1 MTAEA
6 DRVEALRAQ
15 LDTSMRVEQQVNA
28 LLSRLEA
35 ASSRLNTYVLP
46 AEPATDEVDAA
57 AAAGRTA
64 AEAKLAALE
73 AKVAALEATRE
84 PAQAAVQD
92 RHGLVAQG
100 GVQLVQ
106 PPLARDFEIQN
117 LMKCTVS

>member
-1 MTAEA
+1 MLAILPVGASAFQCIARPPCHVARAAATMTAEA

-46 AEPATDEVDAA
+46 AEPATDEADAA

-84 PAQAAVQD
+84 PAQAAAVVCG
-92 RHGLVAQG
+92 R
-100 GVQLVQ
+100 
-106 PPLARDFEIQN
+106 
-117 LMKCTVS
+117 